1 MARPGIFVLG
11 GLALLV
17 GCGDDSPGAVFDMNN
32 PALCMRANENADYE
46 LFDTD
51 AADFVELDTEFETNE
66 TSDGIFVLTDTF
78 TREEYTYKACA
89 DAEVSTPDSQ
99 PEETEDTLV
108 DDSTTTQAVDTTADV
123 PTTQANRTS
132 TTVRSNATSTSAP
145 RSTSTMAPYGG
156 TTTTS
161 YVPQGPPSGT
171 WIRNDSRCRWL
182 GASTCGVYSGG
193 NGQWEEAGPSGGP
206 GSTFTPIAG
215 TSGQIAYNLLS
226 GNSILSCDWNGSGE
240 CGFYFTGT
248 PGTLTMGPVG

>member
-1 MARPGIFVLG
+1 
-11 GLALLV
+11 
-17 GCGDDSPGAVFDMNN
+17 
-32 PALCMRANENADYE
+32 
-46 LFDTD
+46 
-51 AADFVELDTEFETNE
+51 
-66 TSDGIFVLTDTF
+66 
-78 TREEYTYKACA
+78 
-89 DAEVSTPDSQ
+89 
-99 PEETEDTLV
+99 
-108 DDSTTTQAVDTTADV
+108 
-123 PTTQANRTS
+123 
-132 TTVRSNATSTSAP
+132 
-145 RSTSTMAPYGG
+145 MAPYGG

-161 YVPQGPPSGT
+161 YVPQGPPDGT